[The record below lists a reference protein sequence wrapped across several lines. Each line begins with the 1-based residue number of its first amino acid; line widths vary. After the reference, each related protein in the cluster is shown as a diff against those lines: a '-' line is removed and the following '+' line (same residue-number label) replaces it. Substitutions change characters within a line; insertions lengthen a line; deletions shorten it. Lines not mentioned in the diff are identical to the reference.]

1 MSLLL
6 IVDDIPALCE
16 QYAYDLKRL
25 GGYDTLTATS
35 GAQALD
41 LLEAHPVDGLILD
54 LEMPGMDGFEF
65 LRLYH
70 QQEYALPVIVYTST
84 GDYDRCVRAIKLGA
98 YSFIDK
104 AEPMARVVREVE
116 NALEAHRLAAENKT
130 LRRRF
135 DQEKTL
141 LGTSPAMETL
151 RDAISRIAKLPSP
164 VLILGES
171 GVGKELVARN
181 VHDLS
186 DRARK
191 QFLPINCA
199 VLPENLVES
208 ELFGHET
215 GAFTG
220 ATRMRRGAF
229 ETAGE
234 GTLLLD
240 EIGELA
246 APVQAKL
253 LRVLEEKKV
262 MRLGGTK
269 QISVGT
275 RVLASTNR
283 DLDEEVREGRFR
295 EDLLYRINIHVI
307 QVPPLR
313 ERRDDIPMLV
323 EHFVDQICR
332 EYGRRKKAVE
342 PAVLETLSHQDWKR
356 NNVRE
361 LRNVVARMVTACD
374 EDTIGLRHLT
384 PEFETGNA
392 AVSLG
397 GEAERGQ
404 GEPGDAG
411 EPASLK
417 ERKLRA
423 EREIIL
429 QALARNDWH
438 ITKTATQLGL
448 ADHSSL
454 LKIMRRHDI
463 KRRRS

>member
-1 MSLLL
+1 MSLIL
-6 IVDDIPALCE
+6 IVDDIPAFCE

-25 GGYDTLTATS
+25 GGYNTLTATS
-35 GAQALD
+35 GAQALE
-41 LLEAHPVDGLILD
+41 LLRAHPVDGLILD

-65 LRLYH
+65 LRLYR
-70 QQEYALPVIVYTST
+70 QQEHTLPVIVYTST

-104 AEPMARVVREVE
+104 AEPMERVVREIE
-116 NALEAHRLAAENKT
+116 NALEAHRLAVENRS
-130 LRRRF
+130 LRRRL
-135 DQEKTL
+135 DEEKTL
-141 LGTSPAMETL
+141 LGTSPAMDKL

-171 GVGKELVARN
+171 GAGKELVARS

-199 VLPENLVES
+199 ALPENLVES

-229 ETAGE
+229 ETAGD

-283 DLDEEVREGRFR
+283 DLEEEVREGRFR

-323 EHFVDQICR
+323 EHFVNQICR
-332 EYGRRKKAVE
+332 EYGRRKKTVE
-342 PAVLETLSHQDWKR
+342 PSVLETLSHHDWKR

-374 EDTIGLRHLT
+374 DETIDIRHLP
-384 PEFETGNA
+384 PEFEMGTSTTLRGA
-392 AVSLG
+392 
-397 GEAERGQ
+397 EAEVGR
-404 GEPGDAG
+404 GEPGGGG

-429 QALARNDWH
+429 QALTRNDWH
-438 ITKTATQLGL
+438 ITKTATELGL

-454 LKIMRRHDI
+454 LKILRRHDI
-463 KRRRS
+463 KRRKS